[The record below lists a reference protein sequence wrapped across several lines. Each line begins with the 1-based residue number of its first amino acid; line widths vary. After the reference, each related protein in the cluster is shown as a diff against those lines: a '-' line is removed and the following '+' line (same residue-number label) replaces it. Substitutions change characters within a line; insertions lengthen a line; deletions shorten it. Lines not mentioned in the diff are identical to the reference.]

1 MPTPLP
7 LGMRNA
13 LGVFDEMEG
22 ERYRKESDNWLKRLQ
37 NTPMAKLS
45 KDEPLNIRKGRPKYM
60 VNRGYD
66 TPDHKSTASITTA
79 PDMNDPERDMTALG
93 ASPAL
98 TAQDIA
104 GDPAPANGADGVG
117 GPEDRKAALERAV
130 RKERLR
136 AAVEQAKAQVAPVE
150 PPKDLKS
157 FNAPQDFSKMRSTAS
172 PNALTYG
179 VPVTNRAGKTIPV
192 AEEVAPTPTGGQAFM
207 ANAFNSATFGQGDK
221 LRGAVSALMG
231 GNYDET
237 VESTRSW
244 LAKTREAEPG
254 WSFAGDAA
262 GFVAPGAVVGG
273 LVGKGLNAG
282 VQAAQRLSPTL
293 GFLAKTGSAAAQG
306 GAAGGAYGYTVGA
319 ENAAQNAGEAS
330 PEALAPERAESA
342 KGNALAGATFGSVM
356 PAAGVALR
364 PVGNALSGAA
374 ARVMEPFK
382 PGAVAA
388 HNTKVAAGAARRSLE
403 RAGIVTVDDLAKRAA
418 KYGDKPVVTGELGQ
432 DPLNS
437 LVALVRGKGTT
448 GEKAMAIL
456 EDRVTGM
463 PGRMLKDIADETGM
477 TPDQVMG
484 TIDDLVKQGRAKAA
498 PLYDRAEE
506 APFAE
511 TANLERIVRDSPTLR
526 GMLPKATNR
535 VQNQAVARIG
545 QADQMPPLKV
555 YDELKQLVDEEIVS
569 RIEKG
574 QGIDDLEGLRKTLV
588 TELDLIS
595 GQAATGVELPPANA
609 SLYAAAREAGGEAPR
624 VQQGLKD
631 GQRALSGAKL
641 ADDVAREVA
650 GIRGEQLTAY
660 QIGVIRNMVKDVE
673 NGSLTPKRVRAQS
686 FQKKLNEVFGEPAAQ
701 GLLRKFGIEAELSQK
716 GARWNPNVGSVTSQA
731 MMGGPTSAGD
741 AVVRAGTQ
749 AATGNFGGAIKSL
762 VVDGISALRRKGY
775 SEAQLDEIGNIL
787 LSSPDDAAAK
797 LFPGQTPGPGSV
809 PPTIP
814 PAGRVRDNSPQGQM
828 SDYGRA
834 RTAAMDAGDVNAYAQ
849 AAMQEFPQVGPA
861 DATRL
866 AVKDFVAARRADEL
880 LNKMPAGQSAPIK
893 QALQSG
899 DTEAAIDAV
908 NRVWPNLGREEA
920 ASFLDGLGKAPL
932 PKGVQFTDKQSTVWQ
947 MMDEGASHRDV
958 AKKLGLEYDTLEE
971 IEAANQYIDVMNRSI
986 AKKLHAAGHVPA
998 DPNAA
1003 RLRSILG
1010 PNADKVL
1017 PKKPPPPKPEAP
1029 PQGGVDKP
1037 KK

>member
-1 MPTPLP
+1 MPTQLP
-7 LGMRNA
+7 LGARNA
-13 LGVFDEMEG
+13 FAVFEELEG
-22 ERYRKESDNWLKRLQ
+22 ERYRRESDAWLNRLQ
-37 NTPMAKLS
+37 KTPMAKLS
-45 KDEPLNIRKGRPKYM
+45 KDEPLKPGKGRPKWM
-60 VNRGYD
+60 TRGGYD
-66 TPDHKSTASITTA
+66 TPDYTSTATVTTA
-79 PDMNDPERDMTALG
+79 PDMDDPERDMSSLG
-93 ASPAL
+93 VSPVL
-98 TAQDIA
+98 TAHDIA
-104 GDPAPANGADGVG
+104 GDPAPANGGDGVG

-150 PPKDLKS
+150 PPKDLRS
-157 FNAPQDFSKMRSTAS
+157 FNAPQDFSKMRSTAA

-179 VPVTNRAGKTIPV
+179 APVTNRAGKTIPV
-192 AEEVAPTPTGGQAFM
+192 AEEGAPTPTGGQAFM

-221 LRGAVSALMG
+221 LRGAASALMG

-237 VESTRSW
+237 VDSTRSW

-342 KGNALAGATFGSVM
+342 KGNALAGAAFGSAM

-364 PVGNALSGAA
+364 PIGNALSGAA

-448 GEKAMAIL
+448 GEKAMAVL

-463 PGRMLKDIADETGM
+463 PGRMLKDIADETGLK
-477 TPDQVMG
+477 PADVMASIE
-484 TIDDLVKQGRAKAA
+484 TMVKAGRERAA
-498 PLYDRAEE
+498 PLYTAAEE

-511 TANLERIVRDSPTLR
+511 TANLERIVNDAPILR
-526 GMLPKATNR
+526 SLMPKATNR
-535 VQNQAVARIG
+535 VQNQAVSQIG

-555 YDELKQLVDEEIVS
+555 YDELKQLVDEEIQA
-569 RIEKG
+569 RIAKG
-574 QGIDDLEGLRKTLV
+574 QGISDIQGVRDVLV
-588 TELDLIS
+588 RELDLIS
-595 GQAATGVELPPANA
+595 GQAKTGMEAPPPGS
-609 SLYAAAREAGGEAPR
+609 SLYAAAREAGGDAPR
-624 VQQGLKD
+624 VEQGLKD

-650 GIRGEQLTAY
+650 SIRGEQLTAY
-660 QIGVIRNMVKDVE
+660 QIGVIRNMVKEVE
-673 NGSLTPKRVRAQS
+673 NGTLTPKRVRAQS
-686 FQKKLNEVFGEPAAQ
+686 FQKKLNEVFGEPAAE

-731 MMGGPTSAGD
+731 MMGTPSAAGD
-741 AVVRAGTQ
+741 AAVRAG
-749 AATGNFGGAIKSL
+749 ANLAGGNIGGALRGLII
-762 VVDGISALRRKGY
+762 DGISALRRKGY

-787 LSSPDDAAAK
+787 LSSPDDAAAT

-809 PPTIP
+809 PPPIP
-814 PAGRVRDNSPQGQM
+814 PAGRVRDNSPQAQL

-834 RTAAMDAGDVNAYAQ
+834 RLAAMDAGDVNAYAQ
-849 AAMQEFPQVGPA
+849 AAMQEFPQVGQA
-861 DATRL
+861 DATRM
-866 AVKDFVAARRADEL
+866 AVKDFVSARRADEL
-880 LNKMPAGQSAPIK
+880 LNRLPSDQSGAIR
-893 QALQSG
+893 QALKAG

-932 PKGVQFTDKQSTVWQ
+932 PKGVNFTDKQATVWQ
-947 MMDEGASHRDV
+947 MMDEGASHREV

-971 IEAANQYIDVMNRSI
+971 IEAANQYIDTMNRSI
-986 AKKLHAAGHVPA
+986 AKKLHAAGHVPS

-1010 PNADKVL
+1010 PNAEKVL
-1017 PKKPPPPKPEAP
+1017 PKKKPPA
-1029 PQGGVDKP
+1029 D
-1037 KK
+1037 